1 MRTQAARR
9 DAAID
14 MRRRGLIGLAALGTA
29 ALAFGISGARAAET
43 NGAIA
48 PVQQLGDA
56 LVRAMRAGRATP
68 FTQRFAMVAPAI
80 DAAFDLP
87 TILRTSVGPRWATLS
102 ADDQAKLEAVFRN
115 YTIASYVANFDSYSG
130 QTLDVSVAR
139 SVPGGE
145 QVIDSKL
152 GDTTLSYVMRQTPA
166 GWRAVDILA
175 DGSISRVAVQR
186 SDFRSTIAAGGG
198 PALVARLQSKVSDLS
213 GGSLA

>member
-1 MRTQAARR
+1 MRTQVAQQNAG
-9 DAAID
+9 ID
-14 MRRRGLIGLAALGTA
+14 MRRRQMIGLAALGAA
-29 ALAFGISGARAAET
+29 ALAFGIRGAHAAET
-43 NGAIA
+43 NDAVA
-48 PVQQLGDA
+48 PVQQLDA
-56 LVRAMRAGRATP
+56 ALLRAMQAGRATP

-102 ADDQAKLEAVFRN
+102 ADDQVKLEAVFRN
-115 YTIASYVANFDSYSG
+115 YTIASYVANFDHYNG

-139 SVPGGE
+139 TVPGGE
-145 QVIDSKL
+145 QVVDSKL
-152 GDTTLSYVMRQTPA
+152 GGTTLSYVMRQTPA